1 MPSID
6 KRQTVGGTNL
16 RYADLVAGVLPN
28 GTEVFATM
36 LLYPFTA
43 EGEVLSA
50 SQKPNILARVSDYV
64 NPVSSSAFTTRQSA
78 ITNHTESSLLTRFV
92 SAMYAANLYLQNPLN
107 KHCAT
112 SLIAKQLQ
120 VSTEVAQLEYA
131 AATDPQTGE
140 ISPGGAFTVNRSGLL
155 NVIEVRD
162 EFGGFSGLPSN
173 YNFAAAIAPGPG
185 KLIDYTIR
193 NAAVASLKIDLL
205 FRECSMY
212 TAS

>member
-1 MPSID
+1 
-6 KRQTVGGTNL
+6 
-16 RYADLVAGVLPN
+16 
-28 GTEVFATM
+28 M